1 MARQGAQA
9 PHDHSQTL
17 SSPAST
23 VKERTPGY
31 SQQSINEWILKKY
44 GQQDPHNLTR
54 AQYDEACAAMDNAK
68 QQGGQDNA

>member
-1 MARQGAQA
+1 MARRGAQ
-9 PHDHSQTL
+9 L
-17 SSPAST
+17 SRLYRKGEDA
-23 VKERTPGY
+23 GY

-68 QQGGQDNA
+68 QQGGQDSA